1 MKCPSQKTV
10 HSDAHRASKRKGPG
24 SAGKRKP
31 RKPCG
36 KKYPK
41 VRICVPK
48 VARPGN
54 ILPTQTH
61 IEYAE
66 ILNKNKRPIDGV
78 EFAKLNNDKCRNLIP
93 FSPEWV
99 RDNTTF

>member
-1 MKCPSQKTV
+1 MAPSIKDNHPAV
-10 HSDAHRASKRKGPG
+10 KRKGPGSG

-66 ILNKNKRPIDGV
+66 KLNKKTTPMDGV
-78 EFAKLNNDKCRNLIP
+78 EFSTLNNNECHERIP

-99 RDNTTF
+99 RDNTIFQ